1 MAQNQGDCVAGQC
14 VLGLCWGDSSRLLHT
29 TLLTLRGNDTSSPIC
44 RSPVSQLSPPLSL
57 QFCLSP
63 LLTTPFL
70 HLSHLFISNLFVII
84 ALEIDVCYTFFFCPG
99 SFPYKY
105 SWQRVIGL
113 LWGFWFL
120 TLCKCWTIAETYLG
134 YPVLPRAMVFLR
146 LDRPSEGR
154 FCESFRLLHFS
165 PLSLLDSLR
174 LTGLSLCACKL
185 QAPQLPH
192 ALCFP
197 ARQAA
202 QAAVTGAPCWGLQVG
217 WGLALF
223 SNDIWSWGTCSS
235 CHPSC
240 S

>member
-29 TLLTLRGNDTSSPIC
+29 TLLTLRSNDTSSPIC

-84 ALEIDVCYTFFFCPG
+84 ALEIDVLHNFFLSTQLSIQIFMAT
-99 SFPYKY
+99 SHW
-105 SWQRVIGL
+105 SALR
-113 LWGFWFL
+113 FWFL
-120 TLCKCWTIAETYLG
+120 TSCKCWTIAETYLG
-134 YPVLPRAMVFLR
+134 YPVLPRTMVILR

-174 LTGLSLCACKL
+174 LTRLSLCACKL

-197 ARQAA
+197 ARWAA

-217 WGLALF
+217 LGLALF